1 MKKPKIKL
9 TIVDGV
15 GKCGCHRGH
24 KIGDTFDFDEDRGR
38 LCPMAFHSGFP
49 YIDILSY
56 GGDIPKSKSGD
67 YRFACPDADTILI
80 FKIEVVNNE

>member
-24 KIGDTFDFDEDRGR
+24 KIGDTLYRYIALWGR
-38 LCPMAFHSGFP
+38 
-49 YIDILSY
+49 YT
-56 GGDIPKSKSGD
+56 KK
-67 YRFACPDADTILI
+67 
-80 FKIEVVNNE
+80 

>member
-9 TIVDGV
+9 TIVDRV

-49 YIDILSY
+49 YIDILRY
-56 GGDIPKSKSGD
+56 GGDIPKVKVEITDLLVQMLIQYLYSKL
-67 YRFACPDADTILI
+67 R
-80 FKIEVVNNE
+80 

>member
-9 TIVDGV
+9 TIVDRV

-49 YIDILSY
+49 YIDILRY
-56 GGDIPKSKSGD
+56 GGDIPKSKSKITD
-67 YRFACPDADTILI
+67 LLVQMLI
-80 FKIEVVNNE
+80 QYLYSKLR